1 VTIRTRLGLAIAAGV
16 PVLVLVSMGP
26 VAGLAGT
33 PSVLVWA
40 ASAVIGFFMALA
52 FAELA
57 WSLPAQTGG
66 VGVLAAQVLASRSR
80 ALAVVTQWSYWFGW
94 SPALAINGI
103 LAGNYLQVILLPR
116 APSWTAVGF
125 ATAILAGS
133 VTINHFGMRH
143 GARFQAL
150 LAACVLAAVA
160 ALTAGALLRGQFD
173 GGRLLPFAPPGGWAS
188 SHGLM
193 AIAGGLFIAGWSAYG
208 AELALSYGTE
218 YSGGARDAV
227 KALVAIAVAS
237 VAAYS
242 VVPFLLIG
250 VLGTARI
257 QDDPAVALTPL
268 AQHAAGSAAAVVV
281 ALLIVA
287 LLLGLNMVTIGSS
300 RTLYQMARNG
310 DAWAFLGR
318 RNRHGVPSNAL
329 RFDMAVN
336 VLLLL
341 VILVLNRGRSS
352 GAPIALLAAANVG
365 YFLSISLALV
375 AAWLNHRDPRS
386 RHRPLRIR
394 DGLMHLTLV
403 LAAFNLGLLA
413 CAGFGWGWS
422 DLALGVVVLGGVIV
436 VFTHGRRHTGARAGL
451 RSQPTCMAW
460 GADPMTARLEDLMAL
475 RPTLEVSPNHGEAS
489 SGLGRANREPGTP
502 AVDRS

>member
-1 VTIRTRLGLAIAAGV
+1 MGLAIAAGV

-26 VAGLAGT
+26 VAGLAGA
-33 PSVLVWA
+33 PSVAVWA
-40 ASAVIGFFMALA
+40 ASAVMGFFMALA

-57 WSLPAQTGG
+57 WSLPSQTGG
-66 VGVLAAQVLASRSR
+66 IGVLAAQVLAPRSR
-80 ALAVVTQWSYWFGW
+80 VLALVSQWSYWFGW

-103 LAGNYLQVILLPR
+103 LAGSYLQGTLLPR

-133 VTINHFGMRH
+133 VGVNHFGMQH
-143 GARFQAL
+143 SGRFQAL
-150 LAACVLAAVA
+150 LAACVLIAVA
-160 ALTAGALLRGQFD
+160 LLTAGALLRGQFD
-173 GGRLLPFAPPGGWAS
+173 AGRLLPFAPPGGWAS
-188 SHGLM
+188 GRGLV
-193 AIAGGLFIAGWSAYG
+193 ALAGGLFIAGWSAYG
-208 AELALSYGTE
+208 AELALTYGTE
-218 YSGGARDAV
+218 YRNGARDAV
-227 KALVAIAVAS
+227 KALIAIAVAS
-237 VAAYS
+237 VAAYT

-268 AQHAAGSAAAVVV
+268 AQHATGGAAAVVV

-310 DAWAFLGR
+310 DAWPFLGR
-318 RNRHGVPSNAL
+318 LNRHGVPSNAL

-341 VILVLNRGRSS
+341 LILALNHGRAS

-365 YFLSISLALV
+365 YFVSICIAVV
-375 AAWLNHRDPRS
+375 AAWMNHRDPNA

-394 DGLMHLTLV
+394 DGLMRAALTLAV
-403 LAAFNLGLLA
+403 VNLGLLA
-413 CAGFGWGWS
+413 CAGFAWGWPN
-422 DLALGVVVLGGVIV
+422 LALGVVVLTGVIV
-436 VFTHGRRHTGARAGL
+436 VFRQGGRQAPVRLGP

-460 GADPMTARLEDLMAL
+460 GARHMTARLEDLMAL
-475 RPTLEVSPNHGEAS
+475 QPAVEVSPNHGEAS
-489 SGLGRANREPGTP
+489 SGLGRDNRESRATG
-502 AVDRS
+502 VDRP